1 AHARDV
7 AQSLV
12 GIAASV
18 KLVESLPGEGVKD
31 LSDFAAKFSD
41 AKSCRKLLQ
50 ALIDDTPTL
59 TAADVAKW
67 CKPGVAVPGVLAS
80 EVSPEKITWLWD
92 NYIPF
97 GKVTLFDGDP
107 DEGKSLVTID
117 LAARLT

>member
-1 AHARDV
+1 MKTPHSFASGECTLDMPFQEAIERPG
-7 AQSLV
+7 
-12 GIAASV
+12 GIVSGSV
-18 KLVESLPGEGVKD
+18 
-31 LSDFAAKFSD
+31 FM
-41 AKSCRKLLQ
+41 
-50 ALIDDTPTL
+50 

-117 LAARLT
+117 LAARLTRGWTMPDTSEAGCQPAGRL